1 MEYIKKIWEAFLY
14 SFRLLW
20 DSVVLFLSGIRD
32 VLLGLSEMV
41 SGVGEMIGSIIAI
54 CFPFFALW
62 VLFTIPIFGIGEAI
76 REKKIEDKNVL
87 WLAPLLWFFIAFLLI
102 FVYPG
107 LVEMLLEKMKWL
119 SSVSQ
124 YIWAEIWDRTK
135 NNTMLLQNSV

>member
-1 MEYIKKIWEAFLY
+1 MEYIKNIWEAFLH

-62 VLFTIPIFGIGEAI
+62 VLLILPIQGVREFI
-76 REKKIEDKNVL
+76 RDKKIEDIHIL
-87 WLAPLLWFFIAFLLI
+87 WLAPLFWIFFAYLLI
-102 FVYPG
+102 FAYPD
-107 LVEMLLEKMKWL
+107 LIRHLLEK
-119 SSVSQ
+119 
-124 YIWAEIWDRTK
+124 
-135 NNTMLLQNSV
+135 

>member
-1 MEYIKKIWEAFLY
+1 MEYLKNIWEAFLH

-41 SGVGEMIGSIIAI
+41 SGVGELIGSIIAI

-62 VLFTIPIFGIGEAI
+62 VLLILPIQGVREFI
-76 REKKIEDKNVL
+76 RDKKIEDKTVL
-87 WLAPLLWFFIAFLLI
+87 WLAPLIWIFVAFLLI

-107 LVEMLLEKMKWL
+107 LVEMLLEKMK
-119 SSVSQ
+119 
-124 YIWAEIWDRTK
+124 
-135 NNTMLLQNSV
+135 

>member
-1 MEYIKKIWEAFLY
+1 MEYIKNIWEAFLH
-14 SFRLLW
+14 SFRLLL

-87 WLAPLLWFFIAFLLI
+87 WLAPLIWIFVAFLLI

-107 LVEMLLEKMKWL
+107 LVEMLLEKMK
-119 SSVSQ
+119 
-124 YIWAEIWDRTK
+124 
-135 NNTMLLQNSV
+135 